1 LLAST
6 TSPFVCATSPHRRSS
21 TRMPSVS
28 AWTAGRPVPAPRG
41 RHRHRPTR
49 AAAGDAAQDRF
60 SEARI
65 GFDHIAF
72 RVETPTE
79 LEELSR
85 RLRRMGAEVGEPEHD
100 PHSGGVALTFRD
112 LDNIQLEFYLPLF
125 DRAEAASLDPI
136 TWNPTPRAPTWVSA
150 HGQRDRRGL
159 TELSPASETALT
171 LERELKHPLEVR
183 LGAT

>member
-28 AWTAGRPVPAPRG
+28 AWTAGRPVPAPRR

-60 SEARI
+60 IEARI

-72 RVETPTE
+72 RVETPAE

-112 LDNIQLEFYLPLF
+112 LDNIQLEFYLPLLIELKPHPWT
-125 DRAEAASLDPI
+125 RSRG
-136 TWNPTPRAPTWVSA
+136 TRPRARRRGYRPMVSA
-150 HGQRDRRGL
+150 IGAGLPSFRPPRRR
-159 TELSPASETALT
+159 P
-171 LERELKHPLEVR
+171 
-183 LGAT
+183 